1 MKIVDREREKNRT
14 ATIKISRKL
23 KVRYTDRLDRSNIR
37 KRNLKL
43 RISSEEKFQK
53 LSLQS
58 HRRVRV
64 NMAAED
70 TVQEFT
76 PHDQR
81 A

>member
-43 RISSEEKFQK
+43 RISSEENFQK

-70 TVQEFT
+70 TV
-76 PHDQR
+76 
-81 A
+81 